1 MVLMDAADGAG
12 LLREA
17 GRALRPGGRFVAT
30 LLHPCFEP
38 PLGAD
43 WAEQEVA
50 GERRLVH
57 RLWRYRPAYAA
68 AERLGRDQP
77 TPIMRFHRPLE
88 WYATHLRGAGLL
100 IDRLDEP
107 PPDTSLAAGRPA
119 SYERERAIPPFL
131 VIGALK
137 QEAT

>member
-38 PLGAD
+38 PLAAD
-43 WAEQEVA
+43 WVEAEVA
-50 GERRLVH
+50 GEPRQVR

-68 AERLGRDQP
+68 AERLAREQP
-77 TPIMRFHRPLE
+77 VPIMRFHRPLE
-88 WYATHLRGAGLL
+88 WYATQLRAAGLL
-100 IDRLDEP
+100 IDTLDEP
-107 PPDTSLAAGRPA
+107 PPDASLATERPA
-119 SYERERAIPPFL
+119 VYEHERAIPSFL
-131 VIGALK
+131 VIGAQK
-137 QEAT
+137 RAAT